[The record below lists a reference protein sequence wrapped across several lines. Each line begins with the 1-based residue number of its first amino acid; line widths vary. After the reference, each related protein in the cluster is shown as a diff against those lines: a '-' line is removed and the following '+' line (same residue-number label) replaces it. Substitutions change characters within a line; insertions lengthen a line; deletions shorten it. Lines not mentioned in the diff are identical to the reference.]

1 MLDRAGKF
9 PEVPAMSVMRFSS
22 HISESEKVYV
32 FNRIFLN
39 QKSVCFQ
46 SHISES
52 EKCVNYPIYA
62 KWFVDMTQRR
72 KRDFYY

>member
-9 PEVPAMSVMRFSS
+9 PEVPAMSNEVYFM
-22 HISESEKVYV
+22 YV

-52 EKCVNYPIYA
+52 EKCMFSIAY
-62 KWFVDMTQRR
+62 F
-72 KRDFYY
+72 

>member
-9 PEVPAMSVMRFSS
+9 PKVQAMSAMRFSS
-22 HISESEKVYV
+22 CV

-52 EKCVNYPIYA
+52 EKCDLSHLCSMDCAPDAMHDRSEKVFLLLSN
-62 KWFVDMTQRR
+62 
-72 KRDFYY
+72 

>member
-9 PEVPAMSVMRFSS
+9 PEVQAMSAMRFSS
-22 HISESEKVYV
+22 CV

-52 EKCVNYPIYA
+52 EKCMFSIAY
-62 KWFVDMTQRR
+62 F
-72 KRDFYY
+72 

>member
-9 PEVPAMSVMRFSS
+9 PEVQAMSAMRFSS
-22 HISESEKVYV
+22 CV

-39 QKSVCFQ
+39 QKCVCFQ

-52 EKCVNYPIYA
+52 EKCVIYRIYA
-62 KWFVDMTQRR
+62 LWIVHLTRCMIDR
-72 KRDFYY
+72 KRYFYY